1 MKENLVTSKSIEKTG
16 AVVNT
21 QGPQTKNLVQNTAAS
36 MSEVGL
42 KTMPIDLVKDEKIN
56 EDILNT
62 FDFTA
67 IDKLDPSLTDNF
79 KKICD
84 KEMPMEIKFI
94 EMDAKPEVFKEMI
107 RFRLFCLGDES
118 NPKNVKYELFS
129 NDDLFFIY
137 YNM

>member
-1 MKENLVTSKSIEKTG
+1 MKENLVTTKSIDKTG
-16 AVVNT
+16 ALLNT
-21 QGPQTKNLVQNTAAS
+21 QGPLNKNPIQNTVAS
-36 MSEVGL
+36 VTEIGL
-42 KTMPIDLVKDEKIN
+42 KTVPIDLVKEEKIN

-62 FDFTA
+62 FDFSA

-84 KEMPMEIKFI
+84 KEVPMEIKLI
-94 EMDAKPEVFKEMI
+94 EMDAKPEVFNEMI